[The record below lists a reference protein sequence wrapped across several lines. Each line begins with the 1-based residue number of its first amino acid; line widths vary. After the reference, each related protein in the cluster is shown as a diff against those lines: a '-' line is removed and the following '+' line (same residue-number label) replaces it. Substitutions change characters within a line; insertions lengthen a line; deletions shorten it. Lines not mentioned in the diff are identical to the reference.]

1 MASPGA
7 SLPPAAMILLLRM
20 TWESL
25 SLPIPNSCSLL
36 CAAVPQLPHPRGGCI
51 SGPGEPSLGLGWL
64 RDLFLSL
71 LSPDGHGPRDPFS
84 YDYDTLRVV
93 GLVLAIVM
101 FVVGI
106 LTALSKKFKCK
117 KSDSSLSEARQPGKT
132 PTPAGS
138 A

>member
-1 MASPGA
+1 MATPTEA
-7 SLPPAAMILLLRM
+7 
-20 TWESL
+20 
-25 SLPIPNSCSLL
+25 
-36 CAAVPQLPHPRGGCI
+36 PRH
-51 SGPGEPSLGLGWL
+51 
-64 RDLFLSL
+64 
-71 LSPDGHGPRDPFS
+71 DGHGPRDPFS

-117 KSDSSLSEARQPGKT
+117 KSNSSLSEARQPGKT

>member
-1 MASPGA
+1 MATDTGIPSPTT
-7 SLPPAAMILLLRM
+7 M
-20 TWESL
+20 T
-25 SLPIPNSCSLL
+25 P
-36 CAAVPQLPHPRGGCI
+36 CA
-51 SGPGEPSLGLGWL
+51 
-64 RDLFLSL
+64 
-71 LSPDGHGPRDPFS
+71 
-84 YDYDTLRVV
+84 VV

-117 KSDSSLSEARQPGKT
+117 KSDSSLPEARQPGKT

>member
-1 MASPGA
+1 MATPTEA
-7 SLPPAAMILLLRM
+7 
-20 TWESL
+20 
-25 SLPIPNSCSLL
+25 
-36 CAAVPQLPHPRGGCI
+36 PRH
-51 SGPGEPSLGLGWL
+51 
-64 RDLFLSL
+64 
-71 LSPDGHGPRDPFS
+71 GHGHQDPFS
-84 YDYDTLRVV
+84 YDYDTLRLV

>member
-1 MASPGA
+1 MSLARLRLPVSAPPSPE
-7 SLPPAAMILLLRM
+7 AAGTGTGTVSR
-20 TWESL
+20 
-25 SLPIPNSCSLL
+25 
-36 CAAVPQLPHPRGGCI
+36 AA
-51 SGPGEPSLGLGWL
+51 
-64 RDLFLSL
+64 
-71 LSPDGHGPRDPFS
+71 GHGHQDPFS
-84 YDYDTLRVV
+84 YDYDTLRLV